1 MLGVVLGVVLAL
13 VVGEVLGEVVG
24 EVATQSRVV
33 TWPIMGWSTL
43 RVATPPRQSV
53 RRMHTAVCAAARWP
67 SMPMGSASYANAYLL
82 SQARHW
88 PAPASQ
94 VNGHSAQPDVHAHAA
109 PVLVTPS
116 KQATLVGVVVRVVLA
131 VLVGVVVRLVVGV
144 VVSVVVE
151 LVVGVVVSVVLVVG
165 VVVGDV
171 ATQSRVMMSP
181 AWSVET
187 HRSVRAPV
195 HSSAGMQSVVSRQPK

>member
-24 EVATQSRVV
+24 EVATQSCAVIR
-33 TWPIMGWSTL
+33 PKMGWSNL
-43 RVATPPRQSV
+43 RLATPPRQSV

-67 SMPMGSASYANAYLL
+67 SKPMGSASYANAWFL

-94 VNGHSAQPDVHAHAA
+94 VNGHSAQPDAHAHAA

-116 KQATLVGVVVRVVLA
+116 KHTLLNGVVVCVVVGVEEGEVVGLVVGVEVADVVGVVVDVVLGEVVRVVL
-131 VLVGVVVRLVVGV
+131 VVGEV
-144 VVSVVVE
+144 VCV
-151 LVVGVVVSVVLVVG
+151 VVG
-165 VVVGDV
+165 VVVGEV
-171 ATQSRVMMSP
+171 ATQSMACTTP
-181 AWSVET
+181 E
-187 HRSVRAPV
+187 
-195 HSSAGMQSVVSRQPK
+195 